1 MDIHSGHAYISGEYR
16 DNPEPL
22 GRYLPIIP
30 HGVVGTYLT
39 ESKLQPGETI
49 LDPFGASINLVT
61 EIARAGFRVLTAVNN
76 PINRFLMEM
85 AAEPPSRIE
94 LQAVLSELAS
104 SRTGDERL
112 ETHLQSLYL
121 TTCPHC
127 QHTIPATAFT
137 WEKGGEFP
145 ITRILDC
152 EHCGNSGEYDT
163 TPEDQAR
170 IRELAVPAALHK
182 ARALERVA
190 GVGDVDRAHVQ
201 EALEYYLPRAIYC
214 LITIINKMEGLS
226 ISHRQRKTL
235 SALVLTACDET
246 NTLWPHPPERPR
258 PRQLVVP
265 PHFRENN
272 VWMVLEKSVGL
283 WASDDPKIPVR
294 IWPDLP
300 EEKGSICIFEG
311 RQQELAKDMDKVP
324 IKMVV
329 TAIPRPN
336 QAFWSLSA
344 LWAGWLWGREAAAPF
359 KFVLHRHRYDFN
371 WHSIA
376 LNIVFK
382 NLFPNLP
389 LNAPFFAL
397 LSEPEPPL
405 LSATLLAAG
414 TSGFALKAIALRSAH
429 DPMQIHWQ
437 RISFTRREADTL
449 DVADLQVSLRK
460 FMENRAEPVTYLH
473 LHAACLAYMAEN
485 RCLNWQKDSMTSLH
499 LTIEE
504 VFKKDIFTRYG
515 GSEHSLETGLWGL
528 KQPTSDTLPLPDRVE
543 MGIVKYLNTHAGAI
557 QREIE
562 SVINQEF
569 QGLYTPQLAI
579 IKNILASYAIQS
591 DEGWQLREEDKPS
604 ERRHD
609 LNQVRKWLE
618 TIGKRLDYQI
628 SNGESNQSP
637 LFWMEGKKTAYTFQI
652 IASAVT
658 GAILMQTDP
667 AEGIRCLVMP
677 GGRAGL
683 MNYKL
688 ERDPV
693 LKELARDWQFL
704 KFRQIRQLA
713 DEVNLTRQ
721 DWQKELS
728 SDPVTRPEQMR
739 LF

>member
-1 MDIHSGHAYISGEYR
+1 MDIYSAHAYISGEYR
-16 DNPEPL
+16 GNPEPL

-30 HGVVGTYLT
+30 GGVVKAYLA

-49 LDPFGASINLVT
+49 LDPFGASIGMVT
-61 EIARAGFRVLTAVNN
+61 EMARAGFSVLTAVNN

-85 AAEPPSRIE
+85 AAEPPSRLE

-104 SRTGDERL
+104 SRKGSERL

-137 WEKGGEFP
+137 WEKGGRFP
-145 ITRILDC
+145 VTRIMEC
-152 EHCGNSGEYDT
+152 EHCGNSGEYET
-163 TPEDQAR
+163 TAEDHER

-190 GVGDVDRAHVQ
+190 GVGDADRIHVQ
-201 EALEYYLPRAIYC
+201 EALDYYLPRAIYC
-214 LITIINKMEGLS
+214 LITVINKLEGLF
-226 ISHRQRKTL
+226 ITPRQRRTL

-265 PHFRENN
+265 PCFRENN
-272 VWMVLEKSVGL
+272 VWMALEKSVEL
-283 WASDDPKIPVR
+283 WASDDPLIPVS
-294 IWPDLP
+294 IWPEFP
-300 EEKGSICIFEG
+300 AEKGSICIFEG
-311 RQQELAKDMDKVP
+311 RLQELAKHMDKLP

-329 TAIPRPN
+329 SAIPRPN

-359 KFVLHRHRYDFN
+359 KHVLHRHRYDFN
-371 WHSIA
+371 WHATA
-376 LNIVFK
+376 LNTVFK
-382 NLFPNLP
+382 NLFPYLP
-389 LNAPFFAL
+389 LNASFFAL

-414 TSGFALKAIALRSAH
+414 TSGFDLRAIALRSAH
-429 DPMQIHWQ
+429 DPVQLHWQ
-437 RISFTRREADTL
+437 RISFARQEADPL
-449 DVADLQVSLRK
+449 DESALLESLRTYL
-460 FMENRAEPVTYLH
+460 EDRAEPVTYLH
-473 LHAACLAYMAEN
+473 LHTACLAYMAEN
-485 RCLNWQKDSMTSLH
+485 RCLKWHKDSMTSMH
-499 LTIEE
+499 LIIEKVLE
-504 VFKKDIFTRYG
+504 SDIFTRHG
-515 GSEHSLETGLWGL
+515 GSKHSLETGLWGL
-528 KQPTSDTLPLPDRVE
+528 KQLTSDTLSLPDRVE
-543 MGIVKYLNTHAGAI
+543 MGIVKNLSTHPGTTL
-557 QREIE
+557 QEIE

-579 IKNILASYAIQS
+579 IKNVLASYAIPS
-591 DEGWQLREEDKPS
+591 GEVWQLRSEDNPS
-604 ERRHD
+604 DRRRD
-609 LNQVRKWLE
+609 LQEVRTALE
-618 TIGKRLDYQI
+618 KLGKRLDYQI
-628 SNGESNQSP
+628 PAGETTHSP
-637 LFWMEGKKTAYTFQI
+637 LLWMEGEKTAYTFHF

-658 GAILMQTDP
+658 GAILKHTDQTG
-667 AEGIRCLVMP
+667 GIRCLVMP

-693 LKELARDWQFL
+693 LKKLSQDWQFL

-713 DEVNLTRQ
+713 DEVSLTRQ
-721 DWQKELS
+721 DWQRELS